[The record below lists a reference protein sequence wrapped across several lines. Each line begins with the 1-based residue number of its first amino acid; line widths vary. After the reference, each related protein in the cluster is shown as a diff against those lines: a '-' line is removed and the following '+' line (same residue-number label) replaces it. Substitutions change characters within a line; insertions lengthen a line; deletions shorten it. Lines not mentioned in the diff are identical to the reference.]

1 MATTFPTTLDQLL
14 NPTGTDSVQLVSH
27 AAQHSNANDA
37 IEALEAKLGVNNST
51 DATTIDYKVRD
62 LISKIYTNEM
72 AQDTIAAALA
82 AGTHGNIT
90 VAYDD
95 AANSLS
101 LTATYGDEQ
110 VMDAIATSLTAGGGI
125 TKVYNDAANTI
136 TVSVDTTV
144 IATKQYVDDSVSA
157 LSNTATNTFVPQSDV
172 GQLDG
177 VASLDAAG
185 FVPQSQLDIN
195 ERIQD
200 QAAKLITDGTHTR
213 ISVSY
218 NDTANT
224 LNLTAT
230 YADEEVMDAIAQSL
244 TAGYGIT
251 KDYNDAGNTITLSV
265 NTSYIATQQYVTDS
279 INALI
284 DSAPN
289 VLNTLKEIAI
299 ALNNDPSFAATMTTA
314 LAGKASNEALIQGL
328 LTKSDV
334 GHAHNSTDLL
344 DFTEGV
350 QDVVGGMVSGN
361 TESSGLSVTYDD
373 PTGKLNF
380 EITTANLPQFTENVQ
395 DSAATL
401 FTHANHSNVTA
412 TYDDANNQIIF
423 TAFPQLTQEQV
434 QDFLAPLFTH
444 GNNPNITATYDDTA
458 NKMILEAIIPA
469 SHAVMS
475 AGAPS
480 NPIDGQ
486 FWFDTD
492 EYRSGNT
499 RALKVWNA
507 LTTTWEYIAT
517 DLSLSSTNT
526 WTSKNTFNNGIIIG
540 LSSPPSTPTLGQIYY
555 NTNLAKLKVWDGLLW
570 QDISG
575 SGGGGGG
582 LSLIASDT
590 TVPPST
596 FFIGLIAPPNG
607 STVSGD
613 LWIDVDDDAGSTE
626 FIFAGPNPPAE
637 GTYGL
642 DTIWIDT
649 DEPDLPLIYSDN
661 EPPSYSAVDGDFWVD
676 LDDTSGQS
684 ILSSTTAP
692 SPTQTEFWLDLTTE
706 EGVLSYSDL
715 FKYNAAQITNYA
727 SLPAA
732 SNYSGM
738 IAYVSSESS
747 LYVAANNQWVKIFP
761 NYDAEALLWS
771 GI

>member
-125 TKVYNDAANTI
+125 TKVYNDVANTI
-136 TVSVDTTV
+136 TISVDTTV
-144 IATKQYVDDSVSA
+144 IASRAYVDAAITALGSTVDS
-157 LSNTATNTFVPQSDV
+157 NFVPISDV
-172 GQLDG
+172 AQADG
-177 VASLDAAG
+177 VASLGPDG

-251 KDYNDAGNTITLSV
+251 KEYNDSANTITLSV

-328 LTKSDV
+328 LTKSDI
-334 GHAHNSTDLL
+334 GHAHSSTDVT
-344 DFTEGV
+344 DFVEGV

-401 FTHANHSNVTA
+401 FTHTNHSNVTA
-412 TYDDANNQIIF
+412 TYDDANNQIVF

-507 LTTTWEYIAT
+507 LTATWEYIAT
-517 DLSLSSTNT
+517 DLSLSTTNT

-540 LSSPPSTPTLGQIYY
+540 LSSPPSTPVLGQIYY
-555 NTNLAKLKVWDGLLW
+555 NTNLSKLKVWDGLLW

-575 SGGGGGG
+575 SGGGGG

-596 FFIGLIAPPNG
+596 FFIGLIAPPSG
-607 STVSGD
+607 STINGD

-706 EGVLSYSDL
+706 EGEITYSDL
-715 FKYNAAQITNYA
+715 FKYNAAQIINYA
-727 SLPAA
+727 SLPPA
-732 SNYSGM
+732 SNFAGM

-747 LYVAANNQWVKIFP
+747 LYVAANGEWVKIFP